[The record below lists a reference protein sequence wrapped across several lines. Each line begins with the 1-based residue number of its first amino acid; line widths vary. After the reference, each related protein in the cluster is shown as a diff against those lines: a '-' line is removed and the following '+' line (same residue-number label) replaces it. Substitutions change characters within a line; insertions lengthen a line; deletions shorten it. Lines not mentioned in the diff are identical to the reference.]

1 MTSFMIKVPKLFT
14 TSDFTLNVLI
24 CACATL
30 NVENFE
36 RRNFRNFEN
45 QIYISVFYFVIF
57 PYRVISQIFF
67 FVKLRTYHKPIQKF
81 QNQLG
86 ERKGGKKT
94 HEIVILEC
102 SLENKKYISNIRS
115 NKKMLFQ
122 NTKKIDFRKLV
133 HQKDGFQ

>member
-57 PYRVISQIFF
+57 PYRVIS
-67 FVKLRTYHKPIQKF
+67 
-81 QNQLG
+81 
-86 ERKGGKKT
+86 
-94 HEIVILEC
+94 
-102 SLENKKYISNIRS
+102 
-115 NKKMLFQ
+115 
-122 NTKKIDFRKLV
+122 
-133 HQKDGFQ
+133 